1 MILPVFEL
9 TLDFIDIFENF
20 GGVMFVKL
28 RLDFHHNLLFVALH
42 WMDLFILKLFIGIR
56 HSNSLKDASDQP

>member
-20 GGVMFVKL
+20 GSVMFVKL
-28 RLDFHHNLLFVALH
+28 RPDFHHNLLFVVLH
-42 WMDLFILKLFIGIR
+42 WMDLFILKLFIGIL